1 MTSHIYILLSII
13 QIFIQKGWNSKR
25 KGGGG
30 ILCREW
36 DDRHRGSSDFFEM
49 GKTGKE
55 HPVVIALLIW
65 AMGNQ
70 SIIYY
75 IVIWKKRGIIKVLFE
90 GNNVSLIAKRF
101 LSVISAIDPWEYL
114 SAHCSHVFHGDCDCR
129 RHFSMTC
136 PYYSYGI
143 RILIHSRP
151 DSSSKRN
158 RGSFL
163 SVPCDRSLDYRPLVV
178 RDFDLLPVHFHRHP
192 KQRSIHH
199 CSDWG

>member
-1 MTSHIYILLSII
+1 
-13 QIFIQKGWNSKR
+13 
-25 KGGGG
+25 
-30 ILCREW
+30 
-36 DDRHRGSSDFFEM
+36 M
-49 GKTGKE
+49 GKNGKRTPRCNCIINLGNGE
-55 HPVVIALLIW
+55 SKYHLL
-65 AMGNQ
+65 
-70 SIIYY
+70 YCDL
-75 IVIWKKRGIIKVLFE
+75 KKRGIIKVLFE

-101 LSVISAIDPWEYL
+101 LSVMSAIDPWEYL
-114 SAHCSHVFHGDCDCR
+114 SAHCSYVFHGDCDCR
-129 RHFSMTC
+129 RHFSRTC